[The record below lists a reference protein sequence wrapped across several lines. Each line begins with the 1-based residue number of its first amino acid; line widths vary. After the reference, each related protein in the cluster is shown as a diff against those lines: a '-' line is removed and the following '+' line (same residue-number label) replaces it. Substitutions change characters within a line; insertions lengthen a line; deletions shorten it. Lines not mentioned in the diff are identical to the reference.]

1 MKKLLLL
8 FCSLLF
14 LVNCQSDRDLEDPN
28 SAQFGYTVE
37 RDENFI
43 EKALGQTNH
52 LKFNINPNYDFS
64 SLETSVKFTTNLDGV
79 LKLNGEVLNANQK
92 YTLTSQENIFEYIG
106 NVSGT
111 HQLNFTVQN
120 SKGFSVEESFELKY
134 SISEFAL
141 TYVGGTADIY
151 QGDETNYLMKIVP
164 GAGQLSSGY
173 QIRFNDYNSNN
184 GSIKLNGVDAQFGQ
198 FYPLPNIDNFNIV
211 LKTNQIGQ
219 GALNYTV
226 KNSTVSKDY
235 DIQQTIIARQIVV
248 ESMNINSTSVV
259 PNSPMSLIGIVKKAP
274 VTSNLSVSYK
284 TWISSASNNNM
295 SGIQNTNNIYTPY
308 ALTSTGSFN
317 YNFNAINA
325 GTYTYNIQFKDEY
338 GNESDIESFTV
349 EVQAPLQFIG
359 TPSGSYTMSR
369 QFFPSGGGSGYRVR
383 SKEYMKNFKVQAGG
397 SNSIT
402 QIKYEYRFTF
412 VQTPRL
418 FTYEENFNTGN
429 NTVEYNN
436 TTVPAEFLLSSN
448 NFSFTETA
456 VPIVDGTLKII
467 VFASDGTSITETVPI
482 DVNFVNY

>member
-1 MKKLLLL
+1 MKKLILI
-8 FCSLLF
+8 FCTLLF
-14 LVNCQSDRDLEDPN
+14 LVNCQNDRDFEDQN
-28 SAQFGYTVE
+28 SSQFAFTID
-37 RDENFI
+37 RDESFI
-43 EKALGQTNH
+43 EKSVGETNQ
-52 LKFNINPNYDFS
+52 LKFNINPTYDFNA
-64 SLETSVKFTTNLDGV
+64 LATSIKFTTNLNGV
-79 LKLNGEVLNANQK
+79 LKLNGEILNANQK
-92 YTLTSQENIFEYIG
+92 YTLTSKENIFEYIG

-111 HQLNFTVQN
+111 HQVQFTVQN
-120 SKGFSVEESFELKY
+120 SKGFSLEASFELKY

-141 TYVGGTADIY
+141 TYTGGTANIY

-164 GAGQLSSGY
+164 GAGQPTSGY
-173 QIRFNDYNSNN
+173 HIKFNDYNSSN
-184 GSIKLNGVDAQFGQ
+184 GSIKLNGVDTQIGQ

-219 GALNYTV
+219 GALQYTI

-235 DIQQTIIARQIVV
+235 NIQQTVIARQIVV
-248 ESMNINSTSVV
+248 ESMNINANSVV
-259 PNSPMSLIGIVKKAP
+259 PNSPMSLIGIVKKTP
-274 VTSNLSVSYK
+274 VTSNSSISYK

-295 SGIQNTNNIYTPY
+295 SGIQNTNNIYIPY
-308 ALTSTGSFN
+308 ALTSTGTFN
-317 YNFNAINA
+317 YNFNAIDA

-369 QFFPSGGGSGYRVR
+369 QYFPSGGGSGYRVR
-383 SKEYMKNFKVQAGG
+383 SKEYVKNLKVQAGG
-397 SNSIT
+397 TNSVT

-412 VQTPRL
+412 AQTPRL

-436 TTVPAEFLLSSN
+436 ITVPAEFILSST
-448 NFSFTETA
+448 NFSFAETA
-456 VPIVDGTLKII
+456 IPIVDGTLKITA
-467 VFASDGTSITETVPI
+467 FASDGTSITETVPI

>member
-8 FCSLLF
+8 FCSLLLLF
-14 LVNCQSDRDLEDPN
+14 NCQSDRDLEDPN
-28 SAQFGYTVE
+28 SAQFGFTVD

-43 EKALGQTNH
+43 EKSVGEINQ
-52 LKFNINPNYDFS
+52 LKFNINPTYDFNT
-64 SLETSVKFTTNLDGV
+64 LTTSIKFTTNLDGV
-79 LKLNGEVLNANQK
+79 LKLNGEILNANQK
-92 YTLTSQENIFEYIG
+92 YTLTSKDNIFEYIG

-111 HQLNFTVQN
+111 HQLQFTVQN
-120 SKGFSVEESFELKY
+120 SKGFSLEESFELKY

-141 TYVGGTADIY
+141 TYTGGTANIY
-151 QGDETNYLMKIVP
+151 QGEETNYLMKIIP
-164 GAGQLSSGY
+164 EAGQLSSGY

-184 GSIKLNGVDAQFGQ
+184 GSIKLNGVDAEIGQ

-226 KNSTVSKDY
+226 KNGTVSKDY
-235 DIQQTIIARQIVV
+235 NIQQTVIARQIVV
-248 ESMNINSTSVV
+248 ESMNINSNSVI
-259 PNSPMSLIGIVKKAP
+259 PNSSMSLIGIVKKTP
-274 VTSNLSVSYK
+274 VTSNASVSYK

-295 SGIQNTNNIYTPY
+295 SGIQNTNNIYIPY

-317 YNFNAINA
+317 YNFNAIDA

-338 GNESDIESFTV
+338 GNESDVESFTV

-359 TPSGSYTMSR
+359 TPSGSYTLSR
-369 QFFPSGGGSGYRVR
+369 QFFPAGGGNGYRVR

-412 VQTPRL
+412 AQTPRL

-429 NTVEYNN
+429 NTIEYNN
-436 TTVPAEFLLSSN
+436 TTMPAEFLLTSN
-448 NFSFTETA
+448 NFSFAETA
-456 VPIVDGTLKII
+456 IPIVDGTLKII
-467 VFASDGTSITETVPI
+467 AFASDGTSITETVPI
-482 DVNFVNY
+482 DVNFVNF

>member
-14 LVNCQSDRDLEDPN
+14 LFNCQSDRDLEDQN
-28 SAQFGYTVE
+28 SSQFAFTID

-43 EKALGQTNH
+43 EKAVGETNQ

-64 SLETSVKFTTNLDGV
+64 SLETSVKFTTNLNGV
-79 LKLNGEVLNANQK
+79 LKLNGEILNANQK

-111 HQLNFTVQN
+111 HQLNFTVEN
-120 SKGFSVEESFELKY
+120 SKWFSVEESFELKY

-141 TYVGGTADIY
+141 TYIGGTADTY

-184 GSIKLNGVDAQFGQ
+184 GSIKLNGVDAQIGQ

-219 GALNYTV
+219 GALNYTI

-235 DIQQTIIARQIVV
+235 NIQQTIIARQIVV
-248 ESMNINSTSVV
+248 ESMNINSSSVV

-274 VTSNLSVSYK
+274 VTSNSSVSYK

-295 SGIQNTNNIYTPY
+295 AGIQNTNNIYIPY

-317 YNFNAINA
+317 YNFNAVDA

-369 QFFPSGGGSGYRVR
+369 QFFPAGGGNGYRVR
-383 SKEYMKNFKVQAGG
+383 SKEYMKNFKVLAGG

-402 QIKYEYRFTF
+402 QIKYEFRFTF
-412 VQTPRL
+412 AQTPRL

-429 NTVEYNN
+429 NTVEYNS

-448 NFSFTETA
+448 NFSFTDTA
-456 VPIVDGTLKII
+456 IPIVDGTLKII
-467 VFASDGTSITETVPI
+467 AFASDGTSISETVPI

>member
-14 LVNCQSDRDLEDPN
+14 LFNCQSDRDFEDQN
-28 SAQFGYTVE
+28 SAQFGFTVE

-43 EKALGQTNH
+43 EKAVGETNQ
-52 LKFNINPNYDFS
+52 LKFNIKPNYNFS

-79 LKLNGEVLNANQK
+79 LKLNSEVLNANQK
-92 YTLTSQENIFEYIG
+92 YTLTSQENIFEYVG

-111 HQLNFTVQN
+111 HQLKFTVQN

-151 QGDETNYLMKIVP
+151 QGDETNYLMKIIP

-184 GSIKLNGVDAQFGQ
+184 GSIKLNGVDAQTGQ
-198 FYPLPNIDNFNIV
+198 FYPLPNIDNFNIL
-211 LKTNQIGQ
+211 LKTNKIGQ
-219 GALNYTV
+219 GALNYTL

-274 VTSNLSVSYK
+274 VTSNSSVSYK

-295 SGIQNTNNIYTPY
+295 AGIQNTNNVYIPY

-317 YNFNAINA
+317 YNFNGIDA

-338 GNESDIESFTV
+338 GNESDIESFTI
-349 EVQAPLQFIG
+349 EVQAPLQFVG
-359 TPSGSYTMSR
+359 SVSGSYTMSR
-369 QFFPSGGGSGYRVR
+369 QFFPSGGGGGYRVR
-383 SKEYMKNFKVQAGG
+383 SKEYMKGFKVQAGG

-412 VQTPRL
+412 AQTPRL

-436 TTVPAEFLLSSN
+436 TTVPAEFLLTSN

-456 VPIVDGTLKII
+456 IPIVDGTLKITA
-467 VFASDGTSITETVPI
+467 FASDGTSITKTVPI